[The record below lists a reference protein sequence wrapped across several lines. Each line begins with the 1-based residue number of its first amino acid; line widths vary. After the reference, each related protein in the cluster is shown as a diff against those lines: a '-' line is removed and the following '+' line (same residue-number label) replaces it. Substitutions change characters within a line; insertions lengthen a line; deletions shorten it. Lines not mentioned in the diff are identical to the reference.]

1 VALKRVRNVHRTGA
15 AREIEHPPGRWVT
28 VEHGGTI
35 DLPTSLAESLA
46 EQDSWE
52 LVDLKAAA
60 AAKEA

>member
-1 VALKRVRNVHRTGA
+1 
-15 AREIEHPPGRWVT
+15 VT